1 MRKISIKS
9 AGSDVLSK
17 EPAYGA
23 ITLLAFIIT
32 LLLLSYHLW
41 QTRVQVL
48 DLAAINTKNLAW
60 VLEERLDSTFRR
72 VDADLAQIASKTGT
86 MNLAAA
92 TQEDLSAWTNYLIG
106 FKTNFPEVNGF
117 YIFNARGQE
126 ITSSEPN
133 APLINIADRDHFQ
146 HLRDNADCELTFSDV
161 LISRTNNRPMMV
173 VARRIQNKNGQF
185 AGIVSATVDLDYLQ
199 KLFDSIEIGEHGAIG
214 LMRTDNQKLVFR
226 HPAST
231 ADYNREFIS
240 IQAQRISSGEK
251 VGVER
256 YLSPVDNIMRIGSF
270 HVLNS
275 YPFFVNVAIAE
286 TDVLA
291 QWRIL
296 SLRSTAGTAL
306 LLAALAFLQ
315 FRLQQAEALRRSAI
329 QKLDQIAQIDEL
341 TSLPNRRNFMMRAE
355 VELYRTVR
363 QGDSMSVLMMDIDN
377 FKTIND
383 TYGHKTGDEVLKCL
397 AQLCQQSLR
406 QYDIVGRIGG
416 EEFAFLLPK
425 TEITLGVEIAERMRK
440 NIEATAVKAEDGQLI
455 QFTVSIG
462 VTALRNENDSIDSLL
477 GQSDKA
483 MYEAKHAGRN
493 RVYVYEPKT
502 AV

>member
-48 DLAAINTKNLAW
+48 DLAAINTRNLAW
-60 VLEERLDSTFRR
+60 VLEERLDTTFRR
-72 VDADLAQIASKTGT
+72 VDADLAQIALKTGSL
-86 MNLAAA
+86 NLAEASP
-92 TQEDLSAWTNYLIG
+92 QDLSAWSDYLTG

-117 YIFNARGQE
+117 YIFDASGQE

-146 HLRDNADCELTFSDV
+146 HLRDNADAELIFSDV

-173 VARRIQNKNGQF
+173 VARRLKGENGEF
-185 AGIVSATVDLDYLQ
+185 TGIASATVDLDYLE
-199 KLFDSIEIGEHGAIG
+199 KLFDSIQIGDHGAIG

-226 HPAST
+226 HPVST

-240 IQAQRISSGEK
+240 VQAQRINAGEK
-251 VGVER
+251 IGVER
-256 YLSPVDNIMRIGSF
+256 YLSPVDKIMRIGSF

-315 FRLQQAEALRRSAI
+315 IRLRHAEALRRNAI
-329 QKLDQIAQIDEL
+329 QKLDQIAQIDVL
-341 TSLPNRRNFMMRAE
+341 TNLPNRRNFMMRAE
-355 VELYRTVR
+355 IELYRTTR
-363 QGDSMSVLMMDIDN
+363 HGDSMSVLMMDIDN

-383 TYGHKTGDEVLKCL
+383 TYGHRTGDEVLKCL

-416 EEFAFLLPK
+416 EEFAFILPK
-425 TEITLGVEIAERMRK
+425 TEISLGLEIADRMRK
-440 NIEATAVKAEDGQLI
+440 NIENAVVKAEDGHTI

-462 VTALRNENDSIDSLL
+462 VTALSNENDSIDSLL
-477 GQSDKA
+477 SQSDKA

-493 RVYVYEPKT
+493 RVYVYEPQT